1 MPTTSSAGE
10 PAGGP
15 VKSVWFCSAA
25 AEYPDNTCTNFRNK
39 MPSLRELFPNKKP
52 NEDYYIGLAQI
63 HYPNKIENVSSRG
76 NTILLTQ
83 TKGGTRGA
91 ARSLALP
98 PKYYASPADV
108 VAALNELLGANHLR
122 TNFSFAISEAEDRC
136 LIQFR
141 ATNRVRL
148 EIGADIA
155 GILGFEPGRP
165 LFDTRAVKS
174 PFHTSMSGS
183 RDQLLLYMNGVAPSF
198 FAGIPLDL
206 LALIPWSASGAG
218 PGGEQHSSASYTMEQ
233 TQWHKLYPGMSAHF
247 SLRNLSGEPIAFA
260 GGTVIL
266 RAVLTVR

>member
-1 MPTTSSAGE
+1 MATNPAAG

-25 AEYPDNTCTNFRNK
+25 AEYPENTCTNFRNK
-39 MPSLRELFPNKKP
+39 MPSLRELFPDKKP

-76 NTILLTQ
+76 NTIRLTQ
-83 TKGGTRGA
+83 NKGAARGA
-91 ARSLALP
+91 ARTHELP

-108 VAALNELLGANHLR
+108 VAGLNALLGASFLR

-141 ATNRVRL
+141 ATNRFRL

-165 LFDTRAVKS
+165 LFDTKVIKS
-174 PFHTSMSGS
+174 PFHTSTRGS
-183 RDQLLLYMNGVAPSF
+183 RDQLLLYMDGVAPSF
-198 FAGIPLDL
+198 FAGVPLDL
-206 LALIPWSASGAG
+206 LALIPWGASGAG
-218 PGGEQHSSASYTMEQ
+218 PGGEQHSSTSYTMEQ

-247 SLRNLSGEPIAFA
+247 SLRNLSGEPIAFQ